1 MLRQR
6 VVTSFALL
14 FVILGAVFLLPAG
27 IFDLFIALVIGL
39 AIWEWSSLSSLDSL
53 PARAAYVAAMVT
65 VIAVITHLYFPLSFI
80 LVLGACFWAGALV
93 LVCLYPAGK
102 RFWANRPALF
112 LIALPLF
119 LPGWLSLV
127 YLRYQEYHAFH
138 ILLLLALVSAADIGA
153 YFAGRAFGRH
163 KLAPRVSPNKTVEG
177 FIGGLLACCALIL
190 VVALLF
196 ITQTT
201 DLTPAHWLKLLFA
214 ALLIAASSVVG
225 DLFESMVKRY
235 RDVKDSGNLLPGHG
249 GMLDRID
256 GLTAAAPVYGLLLMF
271 LQQDFL

>member
-6 VVTSFALL
+6 VLTAFALL
-14 FVILGAVFLLPAG
+14 FLILGAVFFLPG
-27 IFDLFIALVIGL
+27 GMFDLFVALVIGL
-39 AIWEWSSLSSLDSL
+39 AIWEWSMLSRLDSVTS
-53 PARAAYVAAMVT
+53 RISYMAAMVT
-65 VIAVITHLYFPLSFI
+65 IIAVITHLAFPLYFI
-80 LVLGACFWAGALV
+80 LLMAMVFWVCALV
-93 LVCLYPAGK
+93 LVCLYPRG
-102 RFWANRPALF
+102 RQVWANRPALF
-112 LIALPLF
+112 VIGLPLF

-163 KLAPRVSPNKTVEG
+163 KLAPRVSPNKTLEG
-177 FIGGLLACCALIL
+177 FVGGLAACCALVL

-196 ITQTT
+196 IAQVT
-201 DLTPAHWLKLLFA
+201 DLTTSHWFKLLLA
-214 ALLIAASSVVG
+214 ALLIAAFSVVG
-225 DLFESMVKRY
+225 DLFESMVKRF

-256 GLTAAAPVYGLLLMF
+256 GLTAAAPAYALLLML